1 MHKKTGRR
9 KSFIFFCEFFFLFKK
24 TSDDETRHLLFH
36 RLLMPGVHSCFGG
49 CFFAV
54 FFVARRRE
62 CTQNTSL
69 IVFAFVTRLSI
80 KVLHTYYISH

>member
-1 MHKKTGRR
+1 MHTKTGRR
-9 KSFIFFCEFFFLFKK
+9 TRVSFFFVKFFFFVQKNI
-24 TSDDETRHLLFH
+24 SDDETRHLLFH

-69 IVFAFVTRLSI
+69 IVFAFYTR
-80 KVLHTYYISH
+80 VCV